1 VIEMKTLFLLL
12 DGLGDIRDN
21 KKPTPLEMAK
31 KPNMDRLAKEGAL
44 GQLHSLGFGI
54 KPGSDTSQLAI
65 FGYDIMSEYPGRG
78 PLEALGAGVDFRPG
92 DVAFRVNF
100 ATVDKGM
107 KLVDRRAGRIDSQTA
122 KALEKHI
129 NGMEIE
135 KAKIIFKSTVE
146 HRGVLII
153 RGDRLSGRIS
163 DTDPHEANVKMGIS
177 EPLDTSAEAKRT
189 ARILNEAISEA
200 CKRLGKAPENL
211 ERARKGLHPA
221 NAILCRGAGEYAEV
235 EKFEDRHGLKAACVA
250 GGALYRG
257 IARYIGMD
265 VIMFPGPTGKRYDV
279 YAHKKAE
286 MAVKASKDHDFVFLH
301 VKATDNYGHDGNREG
316 KKSVIEEVD
325 RVIIPVVK
333 DKFDIIV
340 ITGDHSTP
348 CLLKAHSGHPNPF
361 LAWGRTV
368 RQDKTR
374 KFDEYAAMEGGI
386 GNINGEDVM
395 QLILNWMDK
404 NRKIGE

>member
-1 VIEMKTLFLLL
+1 MKALFLLM
-12 DGLGDIRDN
+12 DGLGDLRDS

-31 KPNMDRLAKEGAL
+31 KPNMDKLAKEGAL
-44 GQLHSLGFGI
+44 GQLHALGMGI

-78 PLEALGAGVDFRPG
+78 PLEALGANVSFRPG

-100 ATVDKGM
+100 ATIDKGM
-107 KLVDRRAGRIDSQTA
+107 KIIDRRAGRIDTA
-122 KALEKHI
+122 SAKSLEKYI

-135 KAKIIFKSTVE
+135 NAKIMFKATVE

-153 RGDRLSGRIS
+153 RGDRLSGRVS
-163 DTDPHEANVKMGIS
+163 DTDPHEINVKMGQS

-189 ARILNEAISEA
+189 ARILNEVTSEA
-200 CKRLGKAPENL
+200 RKRLGKAPENI
-211 ERARKGLHPA
+211 ERVKKGLHPA

-235 EKFEDRHGLKAACVA
+235 ESFESRHGLKAACVA
-250 GGALYRG
+250 GGSLYRG
-257 IARYIGMD
+257 IASFIGMD
-265 VIMFPGPTGKRYDV
+265 VIVFPGPTGKRYDM

-286 MAVKASKDHDFVFLH
+286 MAVRASKDHDFVFLH

-333 DKFDIIV
+333 NKFDLIV

-348 CLLKAHSGHPNPF
+348 CLLKAHSGHPSPF
-361 LAWGRTV
+361 LAYGKLV
-368 RQDKTR
+368 RQDNAK
-374 KFDEYAAMEGGI
+374 KFDEFGAMEGGI

-404 NRKIGE
+404 NKKIGE